1 MINPDL
7 CSTVIKDTLLVAE
20 AALTGP
26 SRDNAVP
33 RGVQLECILIKW
45 THLINKDSFKIKELE
60 HVPIENVE
68 QLFRVTLWATPTCFS
83 RPEDC
88 RRRGLTHYLDD
99 MRSDKQKTRT
109 A

>member
-1 MINPDL
+1 
-7 CSTVIKDTLLVAE
+7 VIKDALPVAE

-33 RGVQLECILIKW
+33 RGFRLERIPLKW
-45 THLINKDSFKIKELE
+45 THLIGKDSFKIKELE
-60 HVPIENVE
+60 HVLIENVE
-68 QLFRVTLWATPTCFS
+68 QLFWVTLWAAPTCFS
-83 RPEDC
+83 RPKDC
-88 RRRGLTHYLDD
+88 CRRGLTHWLHD

>member
-1 MINPDL
+1 
-7 CSTVIKDTLLVAE
+7 VIKDTLPVAE

-33 RGVQLECILIKW
+33 RGVRLERVPIKW
-45 THLINKDSFKIKELE
+45 THLIDNDSFKIKELE
-60 HVPIENVE
+60 HVLIENVE
-68 QLFRVTLWATPTCFS
+68 RLFQVMLWAAPTWFS
-83 RPEDC
+83 RPKDC
-88 RRRGLTHYLDD
+88 RRRGLTHWLHD